1 MDKGPPVGAPRLV
14 DELTGLQR
22 VLARSLEA
30 ALAEVDLTL
39 DQWRALRALDEGPDA
54 TMGALTDRLQTP
66 PPSTTRL
73 VDGLVDRAL
82 VYRRASDV
90 DRRRI
95 EAALSE
101 AGRRL
106 LAQADA
112 IAAGHEARARAALS
126 DDLRRLADAIGTRA
140 AR

>member
-1 MDKGPPVGAPRLV
+1 M
-14 DELTGLQR
+14 
-22 VLARSLEA
+22 
-30 ALAEVDLTL
+30 
-39 DQWRALRALDEGPDA
+39 
-54 TMGALTDRLQTP
+54 
-66 PPSTTRL
+66 
-73 VDGLVDRAL
+73 
-82 VYRRASDV
+82 YRRASDV
-90 DRRRI
+90 ERRRT